1 MMKRHS
7 LLSLVLMLTLPFIS
21 LSTYAAET
29 FTLDESHTF
38 VLWHIKHL
46 GFSTQVGKF
55 FANGTVVL
63 DKETPANSKV
73 NAVIKMSDVH
83 TGIPKLDQH
92 LKEEMFFDTKK
103 YPTATF
109 VSDKVDVT
117 SDTTATVHG
126 NLTLRGVTKPV
137 TLMVTLNKAG
147 THPMSNKSAVGFS
160 ATAEIKRSDFGMTGY
175 AAALGDDVQLNIEA
189 EAQGK

>member
-21 LSTYAAET
+21 LPTYAAET
-29 FTLDESHTF
+29 FTLDPNHT
-38 VLWHIKHL
+38 VVVWHINHL
-46 GFSTQVGKF
+46 GFSTQMGKF

-73 NAVIKMSDVH
+73 NAVIKISDGR
-83 TGIPKLDQH
+83 TGIPVLDKH
-92 LKEEMFFDTKK
+92 LKEEMFFYTKK

-109 VSDKVDVT
+109 VSTKVDVT
-117 SDTTATVHG
+117 SDTTATVQG
-126 NLTLRGVTKPV
+126 DLTLRGVTKPV
-137 TLMVTLNKAG
+137 TMMVTLNKAG
-147 THPMSNKSAVGFS
+147 TNPISNKSAVGFS
-160 ATAEIKRSDFGMTGY
+160 ATADIKRSDFGINGYTG
-175 AAALGDDVQLNIEA
+175 ALGDDVRLNIEA